1 MADDRS
7 EAQLAGAATWA
18 GGATCENADRERSWR
33 RRSVDSKIERT
44 TCIAAAR
51 DAPTTGARVETARR
65 VESRRDDASR
75 SPFLDSEPPP
85 VETRARAFDPPLAVE
100 VSDLSLWVRPA
111 FGGGTKTNTPFGV
124 FRGARAPGAP
134 KAVREPSGDDHRQR
148 TPPLDVEKA
157 EGTVRGARAL
167 ASRETGASGS
177 EEEARLAGKRK
188 GKKTD
193 AMVRVL
199 RDVSFEAVPGE
210 TTAILGPSGSGKTS
224 LVTAIAGRLSTRR
237 GEYAI
242 EGDVCFVEAPLSSP
256 RDEASKSADRRSA
269 FGSDKSLSRRVGF
282 VTQDDCLFPSLTVA
296 ETVRYAAALRLPD
309 DDDAAERRTPSAERE
324 KEDSKALPSEKRFS
338 LFAAFARARAA
349 ARAKAEAADA
359 VIEALGLD
367 RARDT
372 PVGGAFAFP
381 GRGVSGGERK
391 RVAVAVELLTEPSVL
406 ILDEPTSGLDSTVAL
421 RLVRT
426 LADLAKGGLT
436 FRRDVNDTR
445 RRDVPHVDD
454 RRTVLLTIHQPSS
467 RVVRALDA
475 TLFLARGR
483 RAFYGDARGIQRYF
497 AAMNAHQDFGTNPA
511 EFCVDLCNGEIGE
524 YVGAGERANVAVV
537 GDEQEQSSEN
547 ENEGEQKTFMLLCTD
562 DVDRV
567 VDVVAARS
575 AACGSGRV
583 GRDGT
588 VRVSGNADGADRAA
602 SSSAASKFLVG
613 TKTEP
618 KETEPPSTPSPP
630 RWAVSW
636 CAQTRAL
643 LRRSLAARRGA
654 FFDALKIAQVVVVA
668 LLVGV
673 LWFQRGERV
682 GVAAV
687 SDVAGALF
695 FELLFLSFLTLFGS
709 LFTFPD
715 ERAVI
720 CKERQSGA
728 VRVSAY
734 FVARAL
740 ADVPLDLSPPT
751 LFVAVAYGLVGL
763 KPSAGAFFEHLF
775 LTYLAV
781 LVASSLGLFIGATF
795 PATKRAQ
802 TVASVVMLSVMLTGG
817 FYFDETPAWLDW
829 TKRTSFVNHAYAAL
843 LKTQF
848 PDGGAF
854 KCHEH
859 ELEALRA
866 TEDATEDAFASF
878 DARRSGKRV
887 VATCRVEDTGQL
899 EFVDLRESVWVN
911 VGALL
916 CVFLALRLAT
926 YLALRF
932 VTLKPR

>member
-1 MADDRS
+1 MTDESS

-18 GGATCENADRERSWR
+18 GGATCENADREKSWR
-33 RRSVDSKIERT
+33 RRSVDTKIERT

-51 DAPTTGARVETARR
+51 DAPTTGARVETAR
-65 VESRRDDASR
+65 
-75 SPFLDSEPPP
+75 DSEPPP
-85 VETRARAFDPPLAVE
+85 ASDASARPFNPPLALE
-100 VSDLSLWVRPA
+100 VTHLSLWVRPA
-111 FGGGTKTNTPFGV
+111 FGGGTKSNTPFGV
-124 FRGARAPGAP
+124 SRGARAPGAP
-134 KAVREPSGDDHRQR
+134 KAVREPSGDD
-148 TPPLDVEKA
+148 VEKA
-157 EGTVRGARAL
+157 EGTVRGARVL
-167 ASRETGASGS
+167 ASRETRETGASGS
-177 EEEARLAGKRK
+177 EEEARLADKKKRK

-224 LVTAIAGRLSTRR
+224 LVTAIAGRLSTSR

-242 EGDVCFVEAPLSSP
+242 EGDVRFVDFDASP
-256 RDEASKSADRRSA
+256 RDEKYAKSTDRQTSA

-309 DDDAAERRTPSAERE
+309 DDDANAERE
-324 KEDSKALPSEKRFS
+324 SSEPSEKRFS
-338 LFAAFARARAA
+338 SLFAALARARAA

-359 VIEALGLD
+359 VIEALGLG

-426 LADLAKGGLT
+426 LADLAKGSLT
-436 FRRDVNDTR
+436 FRRDKNDKNDAR
-445 RRDVPHVDD
+445 RRDVRSERVDH

-537 GDEQEQSSEN
+537 GDDGTSSEN
-547 ENEGEQKTFMLLCTD
+547 SLQKTFMLLCTD

-567 VDVVAARS
+567 VDVLAARS

-588 VRVSGNADGADRAA
+588 VRVSGDADGADRA
-602 SSSAASKFLVG
+602 STSSAASDVFLFSQKKKE
-613 TKTEP
+613 TSPKEP
-618 KETEPPSTPSPP
+618 KTPSPP

-687 SDVAGALF
+687 GDVAGALF

-763 KPSAGAFFEHLF
+763 RPSAGAFFAHLF

-848 PDGGAF
+848 PNGGAF

-859 ELEALRA
+859 ELEALK
-866 TEDATEDAFASF
+866 TNEATEDAFEATEDASF
-878 DARRSGKRV
+878 ESSRQVRDKFEDKRV